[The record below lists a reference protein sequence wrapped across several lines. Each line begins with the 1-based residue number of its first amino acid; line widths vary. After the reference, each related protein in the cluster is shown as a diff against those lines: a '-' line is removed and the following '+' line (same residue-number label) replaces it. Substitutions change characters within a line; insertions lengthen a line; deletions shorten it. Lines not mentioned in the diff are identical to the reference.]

1 MEDYQLERY
10 QHTLGQEPV
19 NITDKYLVNKYLTMY
34 TDQKI
39 KVVVASEYS
48 QEDFKQKSET
58 AKSLMATNQQNIQ
71 IHIATSN
78 KSSLG
83 EVYNNVIENSLDDDC
98 IIVFMHDDVMILD
111 YFWPLRVTE
120 ALKKY
125 DVVGLAGN
133 VKRIDYQPAWGHLIK
148 ENGFIWD
155 ENTNLTGTVAHGQTW
170 YPDNINYY
178 GPSDQEV
185 KLLDGVFL
193 AAHSKTLKQSGLRFD
208 PQFDF
213 HFYDMDFCRQAEL
226 KNLKMGTFPLA
237 IIHAGTGS
245 LGTPEWSKNFHK
257 YADKYI
263 K

>member
-1 MEDYQLERY
+1 MNSTE
-10 QHTLGQEPV
+10 
-19 NITDKYLVNKYLTMY
+19 
-34 TDQKI
+34 KI
-39 KVVVASEYS
+39 NVIIATEYS
-48 QEDFKQKSET
+48 EEDFKQKSET
-58 AKSLMATNQQNIQ
+58 AKSLMVSNQKDVVVHIVTN
-71 IHIATSN
+71 N
-78 KSSLG
+78 KESLG
-83 EVYNNVIENSLDDDC
+83 KIYNTVIENTINESS

-111 YFWPLRVTE
+111 YFWPLRVAE

-133 VKRIDYQPAWGHLIK
+133 KTRKDFQPSWAHLIK
-148 ENGFIWD
+148 DRSFVWDDD
-155 ENTNLTGTVAHGQTW
+155 ENLSGAVAHGKEW
-170 YPDNINYY
+170 YPEHVNYY

-193 AAHSKTLKQSGLRFD
+193 AARSETLKQSGLRFD

-237 IIHAGTGS
+237 IVHAGTGS
-245 LGTPEWSKNFHK
+245 LGTPEWSENFRK
-257 YADKYI
+257 YAEKYE